1 MKNKVANSLMHDT
14 DLNVIEAV
22 LNEAI
27 EWNKVHRRIAVEDLI
42 RRLCKKYFFLS
53 TGCSTNRL
61 K

>member
-27 EWNKVHRRIAVEDLI
+27 EWNKVHRRIEVEDLI
-42 RRLCKKYFFLS
+42 RRLCKKYFLLA
-53 TGCSTNRL
+53 TGRRANY
-61 K
+61 